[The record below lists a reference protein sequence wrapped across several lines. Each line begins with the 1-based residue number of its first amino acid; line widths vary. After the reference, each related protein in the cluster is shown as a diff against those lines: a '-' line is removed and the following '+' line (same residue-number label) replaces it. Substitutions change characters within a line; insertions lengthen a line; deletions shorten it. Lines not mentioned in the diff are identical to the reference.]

1 MQAIMAHET
10 FRSAALCAA
19 SIVLGLIPAG
29 ALADVKAGVD
39 AWSRGDYAAAVREW
53 RGPAEKGDAD
63 ALFNLAQAY
72 KLGRGVKADLARAQ
86 DLYGQ
91 AAARGHI
98 QAADMYG
105 LLLFQGGDHAG
116 AMPFI
121 KAAAERGD
129 PRAQYL
135 LGIAHFNADN
145 VPRDWVR
152 AYALLSLARQ
162 AGLPQATAAL
172 AQMDKHIPLEQRQQA
187 VALASQLA
195 AEATAARTRQL
206 AAADLGVSD
215 PAART
220 MLPPPRNTDP
230 NQSMGVP
237 SAREAMVTPEL
248 AASAAAHERSSRTS
262 SGADFARPK
271 VPAVSGMLDQATP
284 ARARAATPQ
293 AASPALNAAPVRT
306 PPPART
312 ATPPTPPA
320 PAPARTTGGN
330 WAIQLGAFG
339 VAGNA
344 DRLWSRIKGRPELAG
359 HARRDE
365 PAGRLTKL
373 MATGFASQADAQA
386 ACARLAAAGFAC
398 LAVRD

>member
-1 MQAIMAHET
+1 MQAMTAHKA
-10 FRSAALCAA
+10 FRRAALSAAT
-19 SIVLGLIPAG
+19 IVLALIPG
-29 ALADVKAGVD
+29 GVRADVKTGVD

-53 RGPAEKGDAD
+53 QGPAEKGDPD

-86 DLYGQ
+86 DLYSR
-91 AAARGHI
+91 AAARGHF
-98 QAADMYG
+98 QAADTYG

-152 AYALLSLARQ
+152 AYALVSLARQ
-162 AGLPQATAAL
+162 AGLAQATAAL
-172 AQMDKHIPLEQRQQA
+172 AQMDKHIALEQRQQG

-195 AEATAARTRQL
+195 AQADAARTRQL

-215 PAART
+215 PASRT
-220 MLPPPRNTDP
+220 ILPPPRVADP
-230 NQSMGVP
+230 NQSMGIP
-237 SAREAMVTPEL
+237 ATREAMVTPEL
-248 AASAAAHERSSRTS
+248 AASAAAHERSSRAGA
-262 SGADFARPK
+262 GADFARPK

-284 ARARAATPQ
+284 ATARAA
-293 AASPALNAAPVRT
+293 A
-306 PPPART
+306 PPPAPAAAR
-312 ATPPTPPA
+312 APPVA
-320 PAPARTTGGN
+320 APARTTTPAQPAPAPTRATGGN
-330 WAIQLGAFG
+330 WALQLGAFG
-339 VAGNA
+339 VPGNA
-344 DRLWSRIKGRPELAG
+344 DRLWARIKSRPELAG
-359 HARRDE
+359 HPRRDE

-373 MATGFASQADAQA
+373 MARGFASHADAQA
-386 ACARLAAAGFAC
+386 ACTRLSAAGFAC